1 MTNWRFRPISRFLS
15 KTVKDT
21 AIVTMEDQEKLV
33 RDLVNVAISSDL
45 ERLPTNIS
53 TIRQYSIDA
62 SASASSRTR

>member
-1 MTNWRFRPISRFLS
+1 MDGGMTNWRFRPISRFLS

-45 ERLPTNIS
+45 E
-53 TIRQYSIDA
+53 
-62 SASASSRTR
+62 